1 MVFFLRSQ
9 QDKGLTV
16 VADIVLP
23 VIAILLCG
31 ATVYSTIIPVPPPP
45 LNLAPYIIAAWL
57 ILGLLLL
64 AVLWFTNREQV
75 LRFGRTLSE

>member
-1 MVFFLRSQ
+1 MMVNPSF
-9 QDKGLTV
+9 
-16 VADIVLP
+16 
-23 VIAILLCG
+23 AIM
-31 ATVYSTIIPVPPPP
+31 
-45 LNLAPYIIAAWL
+45 

>member
-1 MVFFLRSQ
+1 MMANPSF
-9 QDKGLTV
+9 
-16 VADIVLP
+16 
-23 VIAILLCG
+23 AIM
-31 ATVYSTIIPVPPPP
+31 
-45 LNLAPYIIAAWL
+45 